1 MFKHTERC
9 HLPYTPRQM
18 FDLVADVEKYPEFI
32 DWFNSARIRHR
43 DGNVQYVDQVVR
55 YAGLRVAIAT
65 RAVLD
70 PPRHIT
76 ITSTDFPFRSF
87 DQHWRFTPDGQF
99 GKLVQYDVA
108 FALRFGFLHGLTD
121 LLADRRQIAER
132 TVDTFG
138 HRARQVYGSH
148 D

>member
-32 DWFNSARIRHR
+32 DWFISARIRHR

-70 PPRHIT
+70 PPPHIRSPAL
-76 ITSTDFPFRSF
+76 IFRFAVSTSIGGSR
-87 DQHWRFTPDGQF
+87 
-99 GKLVQYDVA
+99 
-108 FALRFGFLHGLTD
+108 
-121 LLADRRQIAER
+121 R
-132 TVDTFG
+132 TVSPANWCNMTS
-138 HRARQVYGSH
+138 RSH
-148 D
+148 CALVFCTD